1 MPATTA
7 SIRVG
12 NLADLRA
19 LQIERERLLARLRRV
34 SQQEG
39 RYLGLVLAQEQAGRI
54 TPIRPQHD
62 LPEAA

>member
-19 LQIERERLLARLRRV
+19 LQIERERLLARLVRV
-34 SQQEG
+34 SQRE
-39 RYLGLVLAQEQAGRI
+39 RAYLRLILCQEQPGRVM
-54 TPIRPQHD
+54 PIRNAD

>member
-19 LQIERERLLARLRRV
+19 LQIERERLLARLVRV
-34 SQQEG
+34 SQRE
-39 RYLGLVLAQEQAGRI
+39 RAYLRLILCQEQSGRVM
-54 TPIRPQHD
+54 PIRNAD

>member
-19 LQIERERLLARLRRV
+19 LQIERERLLARLVRV
-34 SQQEG
+34 SRQE
-39 RYLGLVLAQEQAGRI
+39 RDYLRLILAQEQTGRVM
-54 TPIRPQHD
+54 PIRASE
-62 LPEAA
+62 LSEAA

>member
-19 LQIERERLLARLRRV
+19 LQIERERLLARLVRA
-34 SQQEG
+34 SQRE
-39 RYLGLVLAQEQAGRI
+39 RAYLRLILCQEQSGRVM
-54 TPIRPQHD
+54 PIRNAD